1 MKILRGTRVLLKK
14 AICSGW
20 LLEKGYYIRRCRQAK
35 ELKRVSSCG
44 STSLLSTKCKKWL
57 EIWLI
62 LKPNYQFDLHHL
74 SPYNP
79 HRIKELLIIIC
90 VLSCW
95 FGVILMHWL
104 ESSVFCIISWTVTT
118 CKIEIFIVNID
129 SIILLFLCNCRIEPK
144 YQELQG
150 KDVAKV
156 AKDGIE
162 VRVIAGES
170 MGIQS
175 PVYTRTP
182 TMYLD
187 FTLKPK
193 AHLQQPIPPT
203 WNSFV
208 YIIEGEGIF
217 GNAKSS
223 PATAHHLLLLG
234 SGDGLQVWN
243 NSSSSLRFIVVGG
256 KPIGEP
262 VVQFGPFVMNTQEEI
277 DQTIED
283 YEYCNNGFEKAK
295 QWKSQALSGHD
306 F

>member
-1 MKILRGTRVLLKK
+1 MVIFLSQWK
-14 AICSGW
+14 
-20 LLEKGYYIRRCRQAK
+20 RR
-35 ELKRVSSCG
+35 
-44 STSLLSTKCKKWL
+44 T
-57 EIWLI
+57 
-62 LKPNYQFDLHHL
+62 
-74 SPYNP
+74 
-79 HRIKELLIIIC
+79 
-90 VLSCW
+90 
-95 FGVILMHWL
+95 
-104 ESSVFCIISWTVTT
+104 
-118 CKIEIFIVNID
+118 
-129 SIILLFLCNCRIEPK
+129 EPK

-150 KDVAKV
+150 KDVATV

-175 PVYTRTP
+175 PIYTRTP
-182 TMYLD
+182 SMYLD

-193 AHLQQPIPPT
+193 AHLQQAIPPT

-208 YIIEGEGIF
+208 YVLEGEGIF
-217 GNAKSS
+217 GNSKSS
-223 PATAHHLLLLG
+223 PVTAHHLLLLG

-243 NSSSSLRFIVVGG
+243 TSSSSLRFIVVGG

-283 YEYCNNGFEKAK
+283 YEYCKNGFEEAK
-295 QWKSQALSGHD
+295 HWRSEALSGHD